1 MRVLIGSAVGC
12 ALLLAQPANAYLD
25 PGTGSYF
32 LQILAASILGA
43 LFTLKLFW
51 GRLKT
56 LLKKLFR
63 RKDEDGFPPRVGPGA
78 GSSRE

>member
-1 MRVLIGSAVGC
+1 MQVLLGAAVVC
-12 ALLLAQPANAYLD
+12 ALLLAQPAYAYLD

-56 LLKKLFR
+56 LLKNLFQ
-63 RKDEDGFPPRVGPGA
+63 RKDEGGFPP
-78 GSSRE
+78 SRE

>member
-1 MRVLIGSAVGC
+1 MRVLLGAALVL
-12 ALLLAQPANAYLD
+12 ALLLAQPAYAYLD

-56 LLKKLFR
+56 LLKKLFQ
-63 RKDEDGFPPRVGPGA
+63 RKDESGFPP
-78 GSSRE
+78 SRE